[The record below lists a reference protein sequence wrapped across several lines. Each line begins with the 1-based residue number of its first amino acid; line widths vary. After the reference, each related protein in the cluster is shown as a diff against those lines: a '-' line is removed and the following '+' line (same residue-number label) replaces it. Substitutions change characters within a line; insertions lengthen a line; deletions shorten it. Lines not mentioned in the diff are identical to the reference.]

1 MKNLFYARY
10 FKFPSDTIVE
20 KYLFILSTAALF
32 FFSAYTLFISVSSH
46 LEYISFPYQHEYMEG
61 AALNSTKVY
70 LNNENPFDIS
80 HQPQDTYV
88 YGFLYPLIV
97 SPLAKVYGNTLAVHR
112 CVTYVFILLT
122 CLLIF
127 LALNSI
133 KINPVFAFTAAVILH
148 QSFIYNGLIAIA
160 RPEGLGIFLFTLGI
174 LIPWRFKFSSWS
186 CLVSVFLGVLA
197 YLAKPYYVMVIPFVF
212 IYIFIFV
219 SKRKA
224 LWYAVISVLFI
235 LLMILSVSLIYETL
249 FNNSFFHP
257 KNMAVYDF
265 SHMKDQLIRYLKVNV
280 YLFLIII
287 LSITIIV
294 KSFSYEISKTAT
306 RKFFK
311 TVSSK
316 FLFNKN
322 INIFRNEPLIKT
334 NYDLLFGFVFLFSLI
349 LFIVKL
355 GGNIGNGRGAYL
367 YHLAS
372 AFLVL
377 TTFQLVR
384 TSNVKLFKSVVA
396 ILLIY
401 TLTYQFK
408 PIRFDYAISVTCF
421 EKIEEL
427 IRKSN
432 NPLNSPEV
440 VSIMID
446 QNKTVLNSGHSEY
459 FKTGVSDL
467 SLLTGASRNVE
478 KREEEFEKGLNNE
491 IINKKF
497 DVILLT
503 KGNHYRLIDTAAL
516 TQYYQ
521 CADTIC
527 AYMPS
532 KEWKIE
538 LWYPKN
544 K

>member
-1 MKNLFYARY
+1 MKKFFYA
-10 FKFPSDTIVE
+10 PSDTIVE
-20 KYLFILSTAALF
+20 KYLFILTTVALF
-32 FFSAYTLFISVSSH
+32 FFNAYTLFMSVSSH
-46 LEYISFPYQHEYMEG
+46 LEFISFPYQHEYMEG
-61 AALNSTKVY
+61 AALNTTKVY
-70 LNNENPFDIS
+70 LNNENPFDIR

-88 YGFLYPLIV
+88 YGFLYPLVV
-97 SPLAKVYGNTLAVHR
+97 SPFAEVYGNTLAVHR
-112 CVTYVFILLT
+112 CVTYIFIFLT

-133 KINPVFAFTAAVILH
+133 KLNPVFSFTAAVVIH
-148 QSFIYNGLIAIA
+148 QSFIYNGLIPIA

-186 CLVSVFLGVLA
+186 CLVSIFLGVLA
-197 YLAKPYYVMVIPFVF
+197 FLTKPYYILVIPFVC
-212 IYIFIFV
+212 IYIFTFV

-224 LWYAVISVLFI
+224 LWYAAISVLLI
-235 LLMILSVSLIYETL
+235 LIMIVSVSLIYETL
-249 FNNSFFHP
+249 LNNSFFHP
-257 KNMAVYDF
+257 KNIAIYDF
-265 SHMKDQLIRYLKVNV
+265 SHMKDQLIRYLKVNI
-280 YLFLIII
+280 YLLLIII
-287 LSITIIV
+287 LSFTIKI
-294 KSFSYEISKTAT
+294 KKFSYDISKNAT
-306 RKFFK
+306 RKFFDS
-311 TVSSK
+311 VSSK

-322 INIFRNEPLIKT
+322 INVFRNEPLIKT
-334 NYDLLFGFVFLFSLI
+334 NYDLLFGFVFLFSLV

-355 GGNIGNGRGAYL
+355 GGHTGNGRGAYL

-372 AFLVL
+372 PFLVL

-384 TSNVKLFKSVVA
+384 TTNDKLFKSVVA

-401 TLTYQFK
+401 TLTRQFK
-408 PIRFDYAISVTCF
+408 PARFDYATPIACF
-421 EKIEEL
+421 ENIREL

-432 NPLNSPEV
+432 NPLNSPET
-440 VSIMID
+440 VSIMIE
-446 QNKTVLNSGHSEY
+446 QNKVVLNSGHSEY
-459 FKTGVSDL
+459 FRTGVSDL
-467 SLLTGASRNVE
+467 SLLTSTSRNVE
-478 KREEEFEKGLNNE
+478 KREMEFEKELNDQ

-516 TQYYQ
+516 IQNYL

-527 AYMPS
+527 AYMPL

-538 LWYPKN
+538 LWYPK